1 MQNSS
6 DLTTGKR
13 LFVGNGNPSN
23 VLGVGPTE
31 VRGSAYVE
39 GPSVTGDPSV
49 FRPSPHEMGTV
60 MCGPTKNLDVS
71 KVGAIPFHSLFV
83 QTYARIKSFLK
94 VDTLLSVKLIK
105 SDIIYTNV
113 LMANTKNFVIDH
125 PTKENKKL
133 VYGCLEGPEHSVY
146 VRGRL
151 TNNNVIELPEYWTN
165 LVDETTIT
173 VSLTAIGA
181 EQSLF
186 VVKISNN
193 KIVVGNYMTEFGE
206 LPIDCFYHVFGERK
220 DVDKLQTEI

>member
-1 MQNSS
+1 MKQS
-6 DLTTGKR
+6 DVEVGKR
-13 LFVGNGNPSN
+13 LTVGAGNPSN
-23 VLGVGPTE
+23 VLGIGPTE
-31 VRGSAYVE
+31 HKGTAFVE
-39 GPSVTGDPSV
+39 APAVFGDPGP
-49 FRPSPHEMGTV
+49 FKATPFERGTV
-60 MCGPTKNLDVS
+60 NIGPNINPDVLKLGS
-71 KVGAIPFHSLFV
+71 WPFYSLIV

-151 TNNNVIELPEYWTN
+151 RNDNTIELPEYWIN

-173 VSLTAIGA
+173 VSLTAINS

-186 VVKISNN
+186 VAKIEDN
-193 KIVVGNYMTEFGE
+193 KIIIGNYMTQFGE
-206 LPIDCFYHVFGERK
+206 LPIDCFYHVFAERK
-220 DVDKLQTEI
+220 DVDKLETEI

>member
-1 MQNSS
+1 MKLP
-6 DLTTGKR
+6 DIEIGKR
-13 LFVGNGNPSN
+13 LFLGKGNPTN

-31 VRGSAYVE
+31 VRGSGYLE
-39 GPSVTGDPSV
+39 GPTVTGDPSL
-49 FRPSPHEMGTV
+49 FKPTPQEMATV
-60 MCGPTKNLDVS
+60 MCGPTKNPDVT
-71 KVGAIPFHSLFV
+71 KVGTIPFLSLFV

-151 TNNNVIELPEYWTN
+151 RNNNTIELPEYWIN

-173 VSLTAIGA
+173 VSLTAVNF

-186 VVKISNN
+186 VAKIEDN
-193 KIVVGNYMTEFGE
+193 KIVIGNYMTEFGE
-206 LPIDCFYHVFGERK
+206 LPIDCFYHVFAERK
-220 DVDKLQTEI
+220 DVNKLQTEI